1 MRAEEFLKQ
10 SLEAV
15 SKFKTEKR
23 KDLEGHAAVV
33 LKDLFSTRIF
43 KGNLSAALKAK
54 KEVNQALY
62 SHAFYMRQRKY
73 YVCYEAAKSIG
84 DSAWNLI
91 RERKQRVAALT
102 T

>member
-33 LKDLFSTRIF
+33 LKDLFSTRLF
-43 KGNLSAALKAK
+43 KDNISAALKAK
-54 KEVNQALY
+54 KEVSQALY
-62 SHAFYMRQRKY
+62 SHAFYLR
-73 YVCYEAAKSIG
+73 
-84 DSAWNLI
+84 
-91 RERKQRVAALT
+91 
-102 T
+102 